1 MVYENMDSCIVLVQM
16 RGLVGEAQMW
26 GALIFR
32 EQEGLPYKKT
42 DNINTAM
49 IKQKEVKTEPIWLRQ
64 KIN

>member
-42 DNINTAM
+42 DNINIAM
-49 IKQKEVKTEPIWLRQ
+49 IKQRR
-64 KIN
+64 

>member
-1 MVYENMDSCIVLVQM
+1 MVYQSMDNCIVLVQM
-16 RGLVGEAQMW
+16 RGLVGAAQMW

-49 IKQKEVKTEPIWLRQ
+49 MSSKRR
-64 KIN
+64 